1 MIMRIQDILV
11 LMMVSELIS
20 LQIVVTHGTQFMEQV
35 VQVYKLYLMW
45 VALGILPVEVGKK
58 TL

>member
-35 VQVYKLYLMW
+35 VQVCKLYLMW

-58 TL
+58 IL